1 MIRTIQRILI
11 ALVALVLAIV
21 AFVYARSEYALR
33 KHTSVD
39 EPALAIPT
47 DADAIA
53 RGEHLAITRGC
64 TDCHTADL
72 GGKVNMEAPAI
83 GRMAA
88 PNLTRGKGGVAA
100 NYSDADYERAIR
112 HGLKADGTSLL
123 FMPTRDFVALTD
135 ADTADLIAYIHSRPA
150 VDRERV
156 PSYIGP
162 VGRALFAF
170 GVLPMVE
177 SRLVDHAAPH
187 VARIEAGATA
197 DYGRYLARACVG
209 CHGEH
214 LSGGKIPGLPPD
226 FKAPANITPDATG
239 LAGWTK
245 DDFHR
250 VFREGKKRD
259 GSAID
264 AFMPWQA
271 LGHFS
276 DMELDALWAYLQ
288 TVPAAPYGQ
297 R

>member
-1 MIRTIQRILI
+1 MLRIIQRILV

-33 KHTSVD
+33 THVRVD
-39 EPALAIPT
+39 EAALAIPT

-53 RGEHLAITRGC
+53 RGEHIAITRGC

-72 GGKVNMEAPAI
+72 GGKVNMEVPAI

-88 PNLTRGKGGVAA
+88 SNLTRGNGGVPADF
-100 NYSDADYERAIR
+100 SDADYERAIR
-112 HGLKADGTSLL
+112 HGLKADGTALL
-123 FMPTRDFVALTD
+123 FMPSRDFAALTD
-135 ADTADLIAYIHSRPA
+135 ADVADLIAYIKSRPA
-150 VDRERV
+150 VDRKNV

-162 VGRALFAF
+162 LGRALFAF

-187 VARIEAGATA
+187 APRVDAGATA

-214 LSGGKIPGLPPD
+214 LSGGPIPGVPPS
-226 FKAPANITPDATG
+226 FKAPANITPDASG
-239 LAGWTK
+239 LAGWTR

-264 AFMPWQA
+264 EFMPWQA

-288 TVPAAPYGQ
+288 TVPPRALGQ

>member
-1 MIRTIQRILI
+1 MFRIIKRILI
-11 ALVALVLAIV
+11 TLVALVLATVVFI
-21 AFVYARSEYALR
+21 YARSEYALR
-33 KHTSVD
+33 KHVRVD
-39 EPALAIPT
+39 ETALAIPT
-47 DADAIA
+47 DAEAVA
-53 RGEHLAITRGC
+53 RGEHIAITRGC

-72 GGKVNMEAPAI
+72 GGKVVMEVPAI
-83 GRMAA
+83 GRMSAS
-88 PNLTRGKGGVAA
+88 NLTHGNGGVPADF
-100 NYSDADYERAIR
+100 SSADYERAIR
-112 HGLKADGTSLL
+112 HGLKADGTALL
-123 FMPTRDFVALTD
+123 FMPTRDFASLTD
-135 ADTADLIAYIHSRPA
+135 ADVADLVAYLQSRPA

-177 SRLVDHAAPH
+177 SRLVDHTAPH
-187 VARIEAGATA
+187 TARVEAGATV
-197 DYGRYLARACVG
+197 DYGRYLARGCVG

-214 LSGGKIPGLPPD
+214 LSGGPIPGAPPT

-245 DDFHR
+245 EDFHR
-250 VFREGKKRD
+250 VFREGRKRD

-276 DMELDALWAYLQ
+276 DMEIDALWAYLQ
-288 TVPAAPYGQ
+288 TVPPKPFGQ